1 MLSNLADYSVP
12 RAGRGKF
19 ILAYDSLRSKNEE
32 FPTAADAS
40 CRGRPGPTYV
50 HEGNNADLRWLLNGP
65 TIKKIGHELRVLE
78 LNQCLGAFI
87 ETLHLIYPIQ

>member
-19 ILAYDSLRSKNEE
+19 ILAYDSSRSKTEE

-40 CRGRPGPTYV
+40 CRGRSGATYV
-50 HEGNNADLRWLLNGP
+50 HDENNADLRWLSNSP

-87 ETLHLIYPIQ
+87 ETSHLIYPIQ